1 MSDIMNVL
9 YRSNPLNTNEFKA
22 WMLEITLVIE
32 QLYQY
37 LFVLGCSMD
46 V

>member
-1 MSDIMNVL
+1 MYDIMNVL

-22 WMLEITLVIE
+22 LMLEITLVIE
-32 QLYQY
+32 QLKQSV
-37 LFVLGCSMD
+37 LVLGCSMD